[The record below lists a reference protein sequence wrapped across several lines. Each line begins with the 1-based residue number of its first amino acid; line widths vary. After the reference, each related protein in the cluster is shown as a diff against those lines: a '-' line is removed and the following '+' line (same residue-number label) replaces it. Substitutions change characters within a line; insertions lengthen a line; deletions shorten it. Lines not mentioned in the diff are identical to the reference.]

1 MVWVWGYDVWG
12 VAVQMMTLLS
22 GVTCSSRVLLE
33 IAEGEVVLHRRHLQN
48 QSHRDHGDEGEGVR
62 RRSR

>member
-1 MVWVWGYDVWG
+1 
-12 VAVQMMTLLS
+12 MTLLS

-33 IAEGEVVLHRRHLQN
+33 IAEGEVVLYRRHLQN
-48 QSHRDHGDEGEGVR
+48 QSRSDHGDEGGGVR

>member
-1 MVWVWGYDVWG
+1 MVWVWGYDALGWV
-12 VAVQMMTLLS
+12 VQRMTLLS

-33 IAEGEVVLHRRHLQN
+33 IAEGEVVLYRRHLQN
-48 QSHRDHGDEGEGVR
+48 QSRSDQGGVR

>member
-1 MVWVWGYDVWG
+1 MVWVWGYNVWG

-33 IAEGEVVLHRRHLQN
+33 IAEGEVVLYHRRLQIR
-48 QSHRDHGDEGEGVR
+48 SYHGDEGEGGC
-62 RRSR
+62 RRSQ